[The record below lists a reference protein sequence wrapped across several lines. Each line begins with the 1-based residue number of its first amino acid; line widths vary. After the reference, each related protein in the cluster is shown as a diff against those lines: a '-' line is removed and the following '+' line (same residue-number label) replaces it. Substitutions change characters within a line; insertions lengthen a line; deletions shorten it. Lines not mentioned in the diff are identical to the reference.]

1 MRTKLK
7 IINQSG
13 IANFDFIVQI
23 SDTWTASTDSLISY
37 KIIYTTD
44 SFTQITPSISFLLEA
59 KKALLVR
66 SISYSLEKYFS
77 SQLWWDLAL
86 NDEKSL
92 GCCTF
97 VGASRLSLMAEDPK
111 PLTYFWSIIVI
122 SCYTHKYLLL
132 TICNL
137 AVFHPSFLF

>member
-13 IANFDFIVQI
+13 IANFDFLVQI

-44 SFTQITPSISFLLEA
+44 SFTQITPSISFLLEV

-92 GCCTF
+92 GCWMLLIRGSNQAQLNGWGSKT
-97 VGASRLSLMAEDPK
+97 S
-111 PLTYFWSIIVI
+111 
-122 SCYTHKYLLL
+122 YLLL
-132 TICNL
+132 IYNCNIL
-137 AVFHPSFLF
+137 LHSQIFITNYL